1 MKLDMPTPVP
11 CGNHAQ
17 PCPSALLPCHHASC
31 GTSTQTASPR
41 SPACSP
47 HLMLAWLRQRQ
58 SHGLALDRK
67 PRYEAPSRALPLS
80 MYACRCLSAPV
91 CACVSVTAAHHSLLL
106 LHLTHLTQS
115 PFSSQSVQTTLPCPP
130 SPFDMDS
137 ASVPTY
143 VYLVEADR
151 CSDPE
156 DPPFCACKSPRAQ
169 PSWGY
174 KGSLSLHAYYVR
186 ASAVSQTDNRN
197 QIPPRQIPAS
207 RMSSSSN
214 LTGSLLAAQAVD
226 CIDNIITEVTC
237 SSYGAKMFF
246 SRTRAHHHRR
256 QPFIPHP
263 SNPPA

>member
-1 MKLDMPTPVP
+1 MPSPALP
-11 CGNHAQ
+11 I
-17 PCPSALLPCHHASC
+17 CPPALLPCHHASC
-31 GTSTQTASPR
+31 CTSAQTASPR

-58 SHGLALDRK
+58 SHDLALDRE
-67 PRYEAPSRALPLS
+67 PRYAAPSRALPLS

-91 CACVSVTAAHHSLLL
+91 CACVSVTAAHHSLPL

-143 VYLVEADR
+143 VYLVLADR

-156 DPPFCACKSPRAQ
+156 HAPFCACKSPRAQ

-174 KGSLSLHAYYVR
+174 KGSLSFPACLQCPCIGCQ
-186 ASAVSQTDNRN
+186 SDNQN

-214 LTGSLLAAQAVD
+214 LTRSLLAALDAD
-226 CIDNIITEVTC
+226 CIGKVITEVTC
-237 SSYGAKMFF
+237 SSYGAKIFF
-246 SRTRAHHHRR
+246 HVPALITTDDSRLFLIHPIRPPD
-256 QPFIPHP
+256 QPY
-263 SNPPA
+263 A